1 MRTTTVYLCAALM
14 ASGCAVPK
22 RSERASAADGSMPSP
37 APDSAREAIVRA
49 RMQGHERLGD
59 AMRDALAR
67 GDLDEAKGEAKLLA
81 ELRIDVPGS
90 QLWRRML
97 DATKAAAARVAGA
110 NDLKEAS
117 RRIGAVAKTCG
128 DCHTVLGRPGKI
140 VGEERAD
147 GSSVRA
153 LMQRHQ
159 WGAEQLW
166 DGLVVPS
173 EQAWNSGALALSEA
187 EVTPEQLTPGKSPAP
202 RVVELSQMVR
212 ALGRKGADAE
222 RVDVRAD
229 LYGDLLTTCAECH
242 QWLGGGPTPA
252 EPPVNR

>member
-22 RSERASAADGSMPSP
+22 RSERASAADGSMP
-37 APDSAREAIVRA
+37 
-49 RMQGHERLGD
+49 
-59 AMRDALAR
+59 
-67 GDLDEAKGEAKLLA
+67 
-81 ELRIDVPGS
+81 
-90 QLWRRML
+90 
-97 DATKAAAARVAGA
+97 
-110 NDLKEAS
+110 
-117 RRIGAVAKTCG
+117 
-128 DCHTVLGRPGKI
+128 
-140 VGEERAD
+140 
-147 GSSVRA
+147 
-153 LMQRHQ
+153 
-159 WGAEQLW
+159 
-166 DGLVVPS
+166 
-173 EQAWNSGALALSEA
+173 
-187 EVTPEQLTPGKSPAP
+187 SPAP